1 MSIPGLNL
9 LGLALGAIASQPVV
23 WIPWASSTVLPDGMI
38 VPNFGTPVPVPTG
51 SVQAVPRTRY
61 ASMGL
66 DYSKNYVTWFT
77 SAAVRGVERDRTP
90 DQFVWNGT
98 LFDVTAVTPWN
109 AQDGWCEVVGV
120 DIGPAP

>member
-1 MSIPGLNL
+1 VSIPGLNL

-23 WIPWASSTVLPDGMI
+23 WIPWLSSTVLADGMV
-38 VPNFGTPVPVPTG
+38 VPNFAPPVSVPNG

-77 SAAVRGVERDRTP
+77 PAAVRGVERDRTP

-98 LFDVTAVTPWN
+98 LFDVLTVTAWN

-120 DIGPAP
+120 DVGPAP

>member
-9 LGLALGAIASQPVV
+9 LGLALGAIAPQSVD

-38 VPNFGTPVPVPTG
+38 VPNFGAPRTVPNG
-51 SVQAVPRTRY
+51 SVQAVPRARY

-66 DYSKNYVTWFT
+66 DYSKDYVTWFT
-77 SAAVRGVERDRTP
+77 PAAVRGVERDRTP
-90 DQFVWNGT
+90 DQFAWNAR
-98 LFDVTAVTPWN
+98 LFDVHTVTAWN